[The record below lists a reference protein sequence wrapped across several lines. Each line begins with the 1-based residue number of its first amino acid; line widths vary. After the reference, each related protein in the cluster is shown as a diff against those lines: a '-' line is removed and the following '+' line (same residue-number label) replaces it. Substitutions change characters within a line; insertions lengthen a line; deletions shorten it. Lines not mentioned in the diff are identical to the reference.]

1 MTRTTRPFA
10 VATAPVVP
18 ELEHRRAPAAA
29 GFFPQTSAGGA
40 TGTNARQ
47 LRPRGWRE
55 GAFTLIELL
64 VVIAII
70 AILAA
75 LLLPALAKAKSKA
88 QGIGCINNLKQMQ
101 LSWVL
106 YSDDNGD
113 RLVSNAATGDPK
125 YSWAAGD
132 LRNALEATNVAFT
145 TGALLG
151 QYVKSAAIYKCPAD
165 QTTSNGKPRVR
176 SQAMNIFFGGK
187 GDGSPFSSRV
197 NQSTHYFFAKASTI
211 IRPSGLWVLWDESP
225 GTIDDCEGVVDVSAA
240 YQSSKLL
247 VNSPASY
254 HNRAGGLSFAD
265 GHAEIK
271 RWAGPGVFE
280 AKYNVVGDRD
290 YDWLAARTTYAK

>member
-1 MTRTTRPFA
+1 MA
-10 VATAPVVP
+10 HADANVNMISQ
-18 ELEHRRAPAAA
+18 EHRKAPSAPAAW
-29 GFFPQTSAGGA
+29 PNST
-40 TGTNARQ
+40 
-47 LRPRGWRE
+47 RGNR
-55 GAFTLIELL
+55 GVGFTLIELL

-75 LLLPALAKAKSKA
+75 LLLPALAKAKTKA
-88 QGIGCINNLKQMQ
+88 QGIGCLNNLKQMQ

-106 YSDDNGD
+106 YADDNSD
-113 RLVSNAATGDPK
+113 RLVPNAVTSDPK
-125 YSWAAGD
+125 YSWAAGS
-132 LRNALEATNVAFT
+132 LLNALEATNVAFT

-151 QYVKSAAIYKCPAD
+151 PYAKAAAIYRCPAD
-165 QTTSNGKPRVR
+165 LTTSNGKPRVR
-176 SQAMNIFFGGK
+176 SQSMNIFFGGK
-187 GDGSPFSSRV
+187 GNGTPYSSRV
-197 NQSTHYFFAKASTI
+197 NESTHYFFAKASTI

-280 AKYNVVGDRD
+280 GHYSVFAGKD

>member
-1 MTRTTRPFA
+1 MTRTIRLF
-10 VATAPVVP
+10 V
-18 ELEHRRAPAAA
+18 RAAA
-29 GFFPQTSAGGA
+29 RRVVGSERPPAPGTPHPRQKTFADETPGA
-40 TGTNARQ
+40 NTRRHG
-47 LRPRGWRE
+47 
-55 GAFTLIELL
+55 FTLIELL

-75 LLLPALAKAKSKA
+75 LLLPALAKAKTKA
-88 QGIGCINNLKQMQ
+88 QGIGCLNNLKQMQ
-101 LSWVL
+101 LGWVF
-106 YSDDNGD
+106 YADDNND
-113 RLVSNAATGDPK
+113 RLVPNAVTSDPK

-151 QYVKSAAIYKCPAD
+151 PYVKVAAIFKCPAD

-176 SQAMNIFFGGK
+176 SQSMNIFFAGRGNDK
-187 GDGSPFSSRV
+187 PYSARV
-197 NQSTHYFFAKASTI
+197 NESTHYFFAKASAI
-211 IRPSGLWVLWDESP
+211 IKPTGLWVLWDESP

-280 AKYNVVGDRD
+280 GKYNAIGDRD